1 MSKMKQRTGEDYPD
15 AAKKHLRD
23 AKELFQRNR
32 YDGAAYLSGYV
43 AECSLKTM
51 IQIESGSAPFI
62 HKLSSLKGNAL
73 SLAATPGAKTARYAL
88 PKGHWR
94 LLSKGS
100 GWNTIIRYYPAG
112 SFSQAESK
120 EWLNEADLIYSSV
133 IVPMRL
139 DGVI

>member
-1 MSKMKQRTGEDYPD
+1 MSKMKQRTGEDYPE

-43 AECSLKTM
+43 AECTLKTI
-51 IQIESGSAPFI
+51 IQVESGSAPFI
-62 HKLSSLKGNAL
+62 HKLSSLKGEAL
-73 SLAATPGAKTARYAL
+73 LLAAAPSAKTARYAL

-94 LLSKGS
+94 LLSKGN
-100 GWNTIIRYYPAG
+100 GWNTIIRYYAAG
-112 SFSQAESK
+112 SFSQTKSK
-120 EWLNEADLIYSSV
+120 EWINEADLIYSSV

-139 DGVI
+139 NGEI